1 MKAPTVVSGQNGHA
15 PVDEQTRR
23 AALLEQRRR
32 AVAAAYLSLPDVLLD
47 NFEHLAMTQE
57 PPVRLGGLQLV
68 VAIRRRRAKEQ
79 ARAQA

>member
-1 MKAPTVVSGQNGHA
+1 MKAQPVVSGQNGHA
-15 PVDEQTRR
+15 TDELTRR
-23 AALLEQRRR
+23 AALLEQHRR
-32 AVAAAYLSLPDVLLD
+32 AVAAAYLSLPDALLD
-47 NFEHLAMTQE
+47 NFERLAMAQE